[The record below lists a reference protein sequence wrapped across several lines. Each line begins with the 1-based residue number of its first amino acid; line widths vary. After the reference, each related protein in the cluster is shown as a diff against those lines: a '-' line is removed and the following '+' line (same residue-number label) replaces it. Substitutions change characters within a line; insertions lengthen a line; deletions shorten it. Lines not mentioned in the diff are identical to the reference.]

1 MTAGQTGRKGLYR
14 VGCRLL
20 LGFCLLITPVPGRA
34 CDIPV
39 FRYALENW
47 PADPY
52 PVLVFYRHDL
62 SPAPQ
67 ILLDSLRHSSAAGA
81 ANLALTTVDLS
92 TPLEPP
98 LHQLWDAQSNPT
110 LPWMVVVYPGAPLS
124 AAPVWSAPFT
134 SSTVSELLDSPLRS
148 ECGRRLLQGET
159 AVWILLESGRGEI
172 DDAVAKRLATHL
184 AAAERDLV
192 RDTLSIESEDLE
204 AAVRPV
210 LQPSFSLLRLSRSD
224 PAERVLVAMLLNS
237 EWDLHLADL
246 PIAFPVFGRGRIL
259 YALVGD
265 GISAD
270 NIHQACAFLVG
281 DCSCQ
286 IKDQNP
292 GTDLLTTVDWER
304 ELADLPDREPLPLVG
319 MGTLA
324 GLADSSIEKGAEEPS
339 PAAGSGSL
347 RRSLL
352 IILLTGA
359 AIVAAATVLLKKK
372 RS

>member
-1 MTAGQTGRKGLYR
+1 MTVGQTGRKGLYR

-20 LGFCLLITPVPGRA
+20 LGFCLLITAVPGRA

-47 PADPY
+47 PADAY
-52 PVLVFYRHDL
+52 RVLVFYRHDL
-62 SPAPQ
+62 PPESRT
-67 ILLDSLRHSSAAGA
+67 LLDSLHHSSVEGA
-81 ANLALTTVDLS
+81 ANFALTTVDLS

-98 LHQLWDAQSNPT
+98 LRQLWDAQSTPE
-110 LPWMVVVYPGAPLS
+110 LPWMVVTYPGAPLS
-124 AAPVWSAPFT
+124 APPAWSGSFT
-134 SSTVSELLDSPLRS
+134 SSTASELLDSPLRS
-148 ECGRRLLQGET
+148 ECGRRLLQEET

-172 DDAVAKRLATHL
+172 DDAMAARLATHL
-184 AAAERDLV
+184 AVAERDLA
-192 RDTLSIESEDLE
+192 RDTLHVESEDPE
-204 AAVRPV
+204 AAPRSA
-210 LQPSFSLLRLSRSD
+210 LQPSFPLLRLSRAD
-224 PAERVLVAMLLNS
+224 PAERILVGMLLNS

-270 NIHQACAFLVG
+270 NILQACAFLVG

-292 GTDLLTTVDWER
+292 GTDLLTSVAWER
-304 ELADLPDREPLPLVG
+304 QLAGRPGGTSLPLIG

-324 GLADSSIEKGAEEPS
+324 GLADSSIAKEEEEPA
-339 PAAGSGSL
+339 PVAGGSL

-352 IILLTGA
+352 IILLAGA
-359 AIVAAATVLLKKK
+359 ATVATATVLLKKK
-372 RS
+372 TS

>member
-1 MTAGQTGRKGLYR
+1 MPVGQTDRKGLYR

-20 LGFCLLITPVPGRA
+20 LGFCLLVTAVPA
-34 CDIPV
+34 HTCDIPV

-52 PVLVFYRHDL
+52 RVLVFYRHDPPPTTR
-62 SPAPQ
+62 S
-67 ILLDSLRHSSAAGA
+67 LLDSLRHSSTTGA
-81 ANLALTTVDLS
+81 ANFALTAIDLS

-98 LHQLWDAQSNPT
+98 LRQLWDAQADPV
-110 LPWMVVVYPGAPLS
+110 LPWMIVAYPGAPLS
-124 AAPVWSAPFT
+124 APPVWSGPFAP
-134 SSTVSELLDSPLRS
+134 STASQLLDSPLRS

-172 DDAVAKRLATHL
+172 DDAAAERLTTHL
-184 AAAERDLV
+184 AAAEQNLV
-192 RDTLSIESEDLE
+192 RDSLAVEPEDPE
-204 AAVRPV
+204 AAARSA
-210 LQPSFSLLRLSRSD
+210 LQPSFSLLRLSRAD
-224 PAERVLVAMLLNS
+224 PDERILVAMLLNS
-237 EWDLHLADL
+237 EWDLHLTDL

-304 ELADLPDREPLPLVG
+304 ELAGRPGAAPLPLIG

-324 GLADSSIEKGAEEPS
+324 GLADTSIAKAPETLTPV
-339 PAAGSGSL
+339 AGGGSL

-359 AIVAAATVLLKKK
+359 AVVAAATALIK
-372 RS
+372 RKRP

>member
-1 MTAGQTGRKGLYR
+1 MTVGQTGKKGLYR
-14 VGCRLL
+14 VGYRLF
-20 LGFCLLITPVPGRA
+20 LGFCLLITAVPGRA

-52 PVLVFYRHDL
+52 RILVFYQQDL
-62 SPAPQ
+62 PPASR
-67 ILLDSLRHSSAAGA
+67 ILLDSLRHSSVEGA

-98 LHQLWDAQSNPT
+98 LRQLWDAQSNPIF
-110 LPWMVVVYPGAPLS
+110 PWIIATYPGASLS
-124 AAPVWSAPFT
+124 APPVWSGPLT

-159 AVWILLESGRGEI
+159 AVWILLESGRGQI
-172 DDAVAKRLATHL
+172 DDAAAERLATHL
-184 AAAERDLV
+184 AATERDLM
-192 RDTLSIESEDLE
+192 RDTLYVEPEDPE
-204 AAVRPV
+204 AASRSA
-210 LQPSFSLLRLSRSD
+210 LQPSFSLLRLSRAD
-224 PAERVLVAMLLNS
+224 PAERILVAMLLNS

-292 GTDLLTTVDWER
+292 GTDLLTSIDWER
-304 ELADLPDREPLPLVG
+304 HLADLPGGTPLPLVG

-324 GLADSSIEKGAEEPS
+324 GLADPSIAKDEDEPS
-339 PAAGSGSL
+339 LAASGGSL

-359 AIVAAATVLLKKK
+359 ATVATATVLLKRR